1 MDKLKDYDFKNF
13 SEQDAFEI
21 AKDFGIFLSMV
32 DGESLANLIK
42 FVRQQT
48 LMEASEICLREYDRL
63 EKNVHPQM
71 TLLTQEKYMAAIGE
85 ASHLSQILR
94 TLE

>member
-1 MDKLKDYDFKNF
+1 MMDKLKDYDFENF

-32 DGESLANLIK
+32 DGERLANLIK

-48 LMEASEICLREYDRL
+48 LTEASEICLREYDRL
-63 EKNVHPQM
+63 YGSIHP
-71 TLLTQEKYMAAIGE
+71 G
-85 ASHLSQILR
+85 
-94 TLE
+94 